1 MRKDRLEHSVVG
13 NAVAAPDDE
22 VTRSARNLSK
32 ERVLRFRRPGETDA
46 RPHVVVIS
54 SVAVTEAVFNL
65 VRRPDA
71 FPAHSQIKGEVALKP
86 EIILG
91 VKVCLAEAIFRF
103 RQTVSLVVACKNA
116 IQEVLPSTKTCSGQ
130 CLSARIDATEGPE
143 AALRAARDIV
153 QRLKSLVY
161 AHPERVAREDDG
173 VVVDELMVAL
183 IAVDWNV
190 SGGTDDCPAE
200 RNCVAG
206 SCRVH

>member
-1 MRKDRLEHSVVG
+1 MTGTHQGYKFLS
-13 NAVAAPDDE
+13 
-22 VTRSARNLSK
+22 RSARTNLPCYCGLELRSK

-103 RQTVSLVVACKNA
+103 RQTVSLVVAC
-116 IQEVLPSTKTCSGQ
+116 
-130 CLSARIDATEGPE
+130 
-143 AALRAARDIV
+143 
-153 QRLKSLVY
+153 
-161 AHPERVAREDDG
+161 
-173 VVVDELMVAL
+173 
-183 IAVDWNV
+183 
-190 SGGTDDCPAE
+190 
-200 RNCVAG
+200 
-206 SCRVH
+206 